1 MKRVLGIF
9 VLISA
14 FALSACGAAQTGIEV
29 KDPWARSGFQASN
42 SAIYFTIINHTDAA
56 DELLSASSDIA
67 DAVELHK
74 SMLGDNG
81 AMMMI
86 QQDSVP
92 LESDTEVMFAP
103 GGLHIMLIGLRQ
115 DLKVGD
121 TFDVTLHFKNYEDM
135 TISVTVLDPTG
146 ATNMD
151 NMNMG
156 RLTTHNP

>member
-9 VLISA
+9 VLVGVL
-14 FALSACGAAQTGIEV
+14 ALSACAATKTGIQI

-42 SAIYFTIINHTDAA
+42 SAIYFTINNYTGVA

-74 SMLGDNG
+74 SMMGDNG
-81 AMMMI
+81 TMMMVR
-86 QQDSVP
+86 QDSVP
-92 LESDTEVMFAP
+92 LEPDSEVMFAP
-103 GGLHIMLIGLRQ
+103 GGLHIMLISLRQ

-121 TFDVTLHFKNYEDM
+121 TFDVTLHFKNYQDLA
-135 TISVTVLDPTG
+135 ISVTVLDPTG

-156 RLTTHNP
+156 GITTHNP